1 MGLGDMLDTHVPKI
15 SAQFNYL
22 LDKRPPAVDHLDPAV
37 VVVVGLEVAELLLL
51 HGRHVGDLVEGGLLG
66 VGGHGGRQL
75 EPAENSITNNLFS
88 SSVCLI
94 IIRRC
99 FYLLHSYLIYVF

>member
-1 MGLGDMLDTHVPKI
+1 MSSMGLGDMLDTHVLKI

-22 LDKRPPAVDHLDPAV
+22 LDKGPPAVDHLDPAV

-75 EPAENSITNNLFS
+75 
-88 SSVCLI
+88 
-94 IIRRC
+94 
-99 FYLLHSYLIYVF
+99 

>member
-1 MGLGDMLDTHVPKI
+1 MDLGDMLDTHVLKI

-22 LDKRPPAVDHLDPAV
+22 LDQGPPAVDHLASAV
-37 VVVVGLEVAELLLL
+37 VVVWLEVAELLLL

-75 EPAENSITNNLFS
+75 ESADNLQLF
-88 SSVCLI
+88 I
-94 IIRRC
+94 
-99 FYLLHSYLIYVF
+99 